1 MKGET
6 FIMAPEALKL
16 GLIDEIVNLWYTI
29 NII

>member
-16 GLIDEIVNLWYTI
+16 GIIDEIVNLWYI
-29 NII
+29 CE